1 MTKQIEIINV
11 QTLLGENTNY
21 LIPVYQRDY
30 AWDVEEVRQLLNDIA
45 SACFNNK
52 KRYYIG
58 TIVLAALKNG
68 GLEVIDGQQRFTTLH
83 LINAALENFCDIEAE
98 AINLHFSKLRPN
110 AERFL
115 NYIYRVHNDLS
126 IDLSNIPVQMVAVY
140 SHIQCIW
147 DEVLENYTGENTQ
160 NDTPSTSELETT
172 TISSPAVEPT
182 TKGKKLKDYI
192 KSNVKLAKVCVPE
205 GTDLCRYFEISNSRG
220 EQLEKHEILKA
231 RLISHIKNIIDRR
244 DFSNIWDQCSDMT
257 RFYCADQNSETSHQE
272 PFYMSLNDIL
282 SSENP
287 IDTQTNTEMPM
298 EQKRSVI
305 DFPNFLMLALR
316 VFIGDDKIPLD
327 DTRLLDVFDEYLEQ
341 YPERIIPFSKKLSEL
356 RSNFDDYIIWSIDD
370 QWHIGKAKSINEAQ
384 KCEENT
390 DNGGTSKETAKRILA
405 LQTMFHSA
413 YPSRNYKYWL
423 YYALKECDLSSI
435 KFWEKMARMFLSGRY
450 ASETIDYSEIM
461 SSTSRQVD
469 ENRLRYGNPVV
480 FALKLFDYILWRDS
494 ESSKYGLQ
502 FSTDRNSIE
511 HFYPQHPI
519 ENHPRLSDTSLH
531 QFGNLCLVSSSD
543 NSRFTNNMPEAKC
556 SNFANSDHKSIKL
569 KLMMKQCLRQDQPWR
584 PNENASNI
592 EDTIN
597 KNTQLAV
604 AVFNAYLSDDDMQMA
619 NALSAVN
626 DAYTSPANIE

>member
-1 MTKQIEIINV
+1 
-11 QTLLGENTNY
+11 
-21 LIPVYQRDY
+21 
-30 AWDVEEVRQLLNDIA
+30 
-45 SACFNNK
+45 
-52 KRYYIG
+52 
-58 TIVLAALKNG
+58 
-68 GLEVIDGQQRFTTLH
+68 
-83 LINAALENFCDIEAE
+83 
-98 AINLHFSKLRPN
+98 
-110 AERFL
+110 
-115 NYIYRVHNDLS
+115 
-126 IDLSNIPVQMVAVY
+126 
-140 SHIQCIW
+140 
-147 DEVLENYTGENTQ
+147 
-160 NDTPSTSELETT
+160 
-172 TISSPAVEPT
+172 
-182 TKGKKLKDYI
+182 
-192 KSNVKLAKVCVPE
+192 
-205 GTDLCRYFEISNSRG
+205 
-220 EQLEKHEILKA
+220 
-231 RLISHIKNIIDRR
+231 
-244 DFSNIWDQCSDMT
+244 
-257 RFYCADQNSETSHQE
+257 
-272 PFYMSLNDIL
+272 
-282 SSENP
+282 
-287 IDTQTNTEMPM
+287 
-298 EQKRSVI
+298 
-305 DFPNFLMLALR
+305 
-316 VFIGDDKIPLD
+316 
-327 DTRLLDVFDEYLEQ
+327 
-341 YPERIIPFSKKLSEL
+341 
-356 RSNFDDYIIWSIDD
+356 
-370 QWHIGKAKSINEAQ
+370 
-384 KCEENT
+384 
-390 DNGGTSKETAKRILA
+390 
-405 LQTMFHSA
+405 
-413 YPSRNYKYWL
+413 
-423 YYALKECDLSSI
+423 
-435 KFWEKMARMFLSGRY
+435 MFLSGRY